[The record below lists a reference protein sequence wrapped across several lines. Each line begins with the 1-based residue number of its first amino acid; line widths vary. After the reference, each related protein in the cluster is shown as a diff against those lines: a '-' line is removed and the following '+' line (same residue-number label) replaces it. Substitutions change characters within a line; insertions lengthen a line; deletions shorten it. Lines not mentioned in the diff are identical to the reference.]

1 MNKSKKQ
8 IYIVYHLDYLEEDKK
23 VLMVTTSVTK
33 LKQFI
38 IKKIKEY
45 NRYYYYNNNRSYSVN
60 QQINNFKFDFKNHHR
75 NLINQNLHGLEYDY
89 VYDGEE
95 M

>member
-45 NRYYYYNNNRSYSVN
+45 NRYYYYDNNRSYSVN

-95 M
+95 I

>member
-8 IYIVYHLDYLEEDKK
+8 IYMVYCCNVLDQPLH
-23 VLMVTTSVTK
+23 VIMATTSVTK

-38 IKKIKEY
+38 IKKLKEENEY
-45 NRYYYYNNNRSYSVN
+45 VFYGRSRAYSIN
-60 QQINNFKFDFKNHHR
+60 QQIENFKFDFKNHHR
-75 NLINQNLHGLEYDY
+75 NIINENLYGLKYDY

-95 M
+95 Q

>member
-45 NRYYYYNNNRSYSVN
+45 NRYYYYDNNRSYSVN
-60 QQINNFKFDFKNHHR
+60 QQINNFRFDFKNHHR

-95 M
+95 I